1 MSNPSNFHSSE
12 KPAQASDKETT
23 TSVSNPIGLADL
35 AASIEALNL
44 ETSENPAVVR
54 RTQVSSSARAKE
66 TTISPDRRDQRNT
79 SPSPSRKPKRYAI
92 QMWLEVEVGPGLFI
106 PPEDDSFSEDYA
118 VEAVNRAYPGCTGMY
133 RGRDG
138 HMLAFY
144 GRKGSTRAGLTQ
156 DVAVEVCRAVGRI
169 PTWMGFGAKW
179 KVRCVSLPEAN
190 TILAGCKRLESENRR
205 RERLHYQEQLA
216 SMHPYSNLS
225 STAIPFQPQSTLPV
239 SGLTPAT
246 PGCQG
251 LEKGGPMIGSPP
263 SQQVKNPSR
272 DRISS
277 LGNHSPSQP
286 SDEGDLTTDGS
297 STEDTSH
304 RRKRRS
310 RGSRNGQAG
319 RVNSTTG
326 QSASSVGGKKKKDG
340 FSSKIQIPSF
350 GGKKGHSDDVT
361 GAFRQWARCISY
373 YRDYYEDSY
382 LMPLV
387 VSSLSGDASDV
398 FDWIRSLNPGNTE
411 DLPSLLQMLREH
423 YCGSLTFREQR
434 NSIENLRQKSQEA
447 AIDFL
452 IRVGTSVGN
461 LGKDWK
467 DEITEGELQSLQ
479 YEVSLNGV
487 KEEIRHVLDSEIA
500 KQGRLTP
507 QQMYEAVKKYET
519 YVARNK
525 RLDGKS
531 SSSPG
536 GQLKATGH
544 DPGYKHKPRFHKT
557 TAFVAAVAEPED
569 DDNHPHEPSPP
580 EKAASPGDESSE
592 EEEGGLY
599 IPGYLAEAVPDD
611 PVIQVKLAR
620 AMRAL
625 EKETRRCYRCDRPGH
640 LQKDCDKVNEKN
652 GKGAL
657 PPKGPFQNK
666 SAQEKGKAK
675 PSQQN

>member
-1 MSNPSNFHSSE
+1 MSNPSNFNTSE
-12 KPAQASDKETT
+12 KPVQASDKETI
-23 TSVSNPIGLADL
+23 TSVSTPIGLADL
-35 AASIEALNL
+35 TTSIEALNL
-44 ETSENPAVVR
+44 ETSENPTVVH
-54 RTQVSSSARAKE
+54 RTQVGSSIRAKE
-66 TTISPDRRDQRNT
+66 TTVSPNRWDQRNT
-79 SPSPSRKPKRYAI
+79 SPSSSRKPKRYAI

-118 VEAVNRAYPGCTGMY
+118 IEAVNRAYPGCTGMY
-133 RGRDG
+133 LGRDG

-156 DVAVEVCRAVGRI
+156 DVAVEVCKAVGRI
-169 PTWMGFGAKW
+169 PTWMGFGTKW
-179 KVRCVSLPEAN
+179 KVRCISLTEAN
-190 TILAGCKRLESENRR
+190 TILAGCKRLESKNRR

-216 SMHPYSNLS
+216 SMHPFSNLS
-225 STAIPFQPQSTLPV
+225 SPAIPFQPQSTLPI
-239 SGLTPAT
+239 SGLAPVTS
-246 PGCQG
+246 GRQG
-251 LEKGGPMIGSPP
+251 SERGGPSP

-272 DRISS
+272 DRTSS
-277 LGNHSPSQP
+277 LGSHSPSQP

-297 STEDTSH
+297 STEGTSC
-304 RRKRRS
+304 RRRCRS
-310 RGSRNGQAG
+310 RSSRNGQAG
-319 RVNSTTG
+319 GASSTTG
-326 QSASSVGGKKKKDG
+326 QSTSSSGGKKKKDG

-461 LGKDWK
+461 LGKDWE

-487 KEEIRHVLDSEIA
+487 KEEIRHVLNSEIA
-500 KQGRLTP
+500 KHGRLTP
-507 QQMYEAVKKYET
+507 QQMYEVVKKYET

-531 SSSPG
+531 SSSFA
-536 GQLKATGH
+536 GQPKATGH
-544 DPGYKHKPRFHKT
+544 DSGYRHKPRFHKT
-557 TAFVAAVAEPED
+557 TAFAAAIAEPKD
-569 DDNHPHEPSPP
+569 GGNRPHESSPS
-580 EKAASPGDESSE
+580 EKAASPGGESSE
-592 EEEGGLY
+592 EEEDRLY

-625 EKETRRCYRCDRPGH
+625 EKETRRCYRCDKPGH
-640 LQKDCDKVNEKN
+640 LQKDCDEVNEKN

-657 PPKGPFQNK
+657 PPRGPSQNK
-666 SAQEKGKAK
+666 SAQEKVKAK
-675 PSQQN
+675 SSPQN

>member
-1 MSNPSNFHSSE
+1 MSNPSNFNTSE
-12 KPAQASDKETT
+12 KPVQASDKETI
-23 TSVSNPIGLADL
+23 TSVSTPIGLADL
-35 AASIEALNL
+35 TASMEALNL
-44 ETSENPAVVR
+44 ETSENPTVVR
-54 RTQVSSSARAKE
+54 RTQVSSSVRAKE
-66 TTISPDRRDQRNT
+66 TTVSPNRQDQRNT
-79 SPSPSRKPKRYAI
+79 SPSSSRKPKRYAI

-118 VEAVNRAYPGCTGMY
+118 IEAVNRAYPGCTGMY
-133 RGRDG
+133 LGRDG

-179 KVRCVSLPEAN
+179 KVRCISLTEAN

-216 SMHPYSNLS
+216 SMHPFSNLS
-225 STAIPFQPQSTLPV
+225 SPAIPFQPQSTLPI
-239 SGLTPAT
+239 S
-246 PGCQG
+246 GCQG
-251 LEKGGPMIGSPP
+251 SERGGPITGPSP

-272 DRISS
+272 DRTSS
-277 LGNHSPSQP
+277 LGSHSTSQP

-297 STEDTSH
+297 STEGTSR

-310 RGSRNGQAG
+310 RSSRNGQAG
-319 RVNSTTG
+319 GASSTTG
-326 QSASSVGGKKKKDG
+326 QSASSSRGKKKKDG

-434 NSIENLRQKSQEA
+434 NSIENLRQKSEEA

-500 KQGRLTP
+500 KHGRLTP
-507 QQMYEAVKKYET
+507 QQMYEVVKKYET

-531 SSSPG
+531 SSSSA
-536 GQLKATGH
+536 GQPKATGH
-544 DPGYKHKPRFHKT
+544 DSGYKHKPRFHKT
-557 TAFVAAVAEPED
+557 TAFAAAIAEPED
-569 DDNHPHEPSPP
+569 GGNHPHESSPS
-580 EKAASPGDESSE
+580 EKTASPGDESSGE
-592 EEEGGLY
+592 EEDGLY

-625 EKETRRCYRCDRPGH
+625 EKETRRCYKCNRPGH
-640 LQKDCDKVNEKN
+640 LQKDCDEVNEKN

-657 PPKGPFQNK
+657 LPRGPSQNK
-666 SAQEKGKAK
+666 SAQEKVKAK
-675 PSQQN
+675 SSPQN